1 MNKKPLVSIL
11 FLGLLMSLT
20 ACSTKDNKIEA
31 GSVREVG
38 ISLDAELST
47 GDPALS
53 QDSVSNE
60 MLNQVMEGLLRLD
73 NQGELSPAM
82 ATALPEVSSDGL
94 TYTFKLNKEALWSD
108 GSQVTADDFV
118 FAWRRV
124 ADPVTAS
131 NYANLMYYVK
141 NGEAINL
148 ENADPKSL
156 GVKAIDAETLEV
168 TLAEPTTYFLSLLT
182 SSTFFPLKEA
192 YLKEQGTDF
201 AMTSDSML
209 YNGPFT
215 LTGWDGTNS
224 QWVYQKNPDY
234 WDAESVNIDI
244 INNQVIKEIHTGFNL
259 YQNDEL
265 AKINLTGEYAQQN
278 ASNPDLVSEL
288 DARSTYLEI
297 DHVNHPALKNK
308 KLRQAIALSLSNE
321 EIADNIIQDGSKAL
335 HGLIPT
341 GLMSNPTSKVD
352 FREDTGDY
360 LAPDLAKAQS
370 LWEEAQK
377 ELTLTELDLEI
388 LIDDDDTTKK
398 VAEAMQASLETN
410 LPGLKLTLKR
420 VPKKLRVELGD
431 KGEFDL
437 LLSGWGADKLDGTA
451 FLDLF
456 TTDSSFNSGSFSNL
470 EYDALLEKI
479 HTTWTNDPQARYEAM
494 VAAEK
499 ILLDEVG
506 IVPLYQKSQTSL
518 IKPYLKGLVNY
529 SVGAV
534 NYKYVTLE
542 EK

>member
-118 FAWRRV
+118 FAWQRV

-341 GLMSNPTSKVD
+341 GLMSNPTSNVD

-410 LPGLKLTLKR
+410 LPSLKLTLKR

-499 ILLDEVG
+499 ILLDDVG

-529 SVGAV
+529 PVGAV

>member
-335 HGLIPT
+335 HGLITT

>member
-118 FAWRRV
+118 FAWQRV